1 MTVVKKSCVWPEC
14 YPQFFFCLPWFLS
27 AGRGSLKSSKSQSQ
41 GPVDL
46 VDRGQQESGGQVAGK
61 TRLSI
66 PSPSPC
72 LFTPKTSVFLRR
84 LDTHAQASQ
93 HFFICFKDITT
104 RSMANFRKCYQNNF
118 RKNVLSRTGIQ
129 GI

>member
-1 MTVVKKSCVWPEC
+1 MFGLNAS
-14 YPQFFFCLPWFLS
+14 QIFFLFAFFFLG
-27 AGRGSLKSSKSQSQ
+27 AGRGPIKSSKSRPQ
-41 GPVDL
+41 GPADL

-72 LFTPKTSVFLRR
+72 LFTPKTSVFLRC

-93 HFFICFKDITT
+93 RFFICSRDITT
-104 RSMANFRKCYQNNF
+104 RSMRILENAT
-118 RKNVLSRTGIQ
+118 RTTVEKMCF
-129 GI
+129 